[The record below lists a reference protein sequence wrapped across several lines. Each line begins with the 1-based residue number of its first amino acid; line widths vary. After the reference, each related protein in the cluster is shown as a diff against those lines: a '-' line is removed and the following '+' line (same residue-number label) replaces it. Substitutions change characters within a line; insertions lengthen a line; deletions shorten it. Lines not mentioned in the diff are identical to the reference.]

1 MQNTIPAAKRA
12 LRNRV
17 CAALK
22 QMEPRERAAA
32 SARARALL
40 TGQDVWKTAQWVLF
54 FAPLPEEVDVWPFLA
69 AALAAGKRVA
79 LPRFVAETGTYE
91 ACPIQNPESDLQAGH
106 FGIREPGRHC
116 ARLASGRLDLILVP
130 GVAFDLRGGRLGRGK
145 GYYDQ
150 LLSGLRGTTCGVA
163 FDQQIVD
170 EIPVAPHDVR
180 LDCILT
186 PTRWVDLRR

>member
-1 MQNTIPAAKRA
+1 MQNTIREAKRA
-12 LRNRV
+12 LRVQV
-17 CAALK
+17 CAELK
-22 QMEPRERAAA
+22 RMEPGERAAA

-40 TGQDVWKTAQWVLF
+40 AAQALWQTAQWVLF
-54 FAPLPEEVDVWPFLA
+54 FAPLPEEVDVWPLLA
-69 AALAAGKRVA
+69 AALSAGKKVA
-79 LPRFVAETGTYE
+79 LPRFVPETGAYE
-91 ACPIQNPESDLQAGH
+91 VCPIQNSESDLLVGH
-106 FGIREPGRHC
+106 FGIREPGSHC
-116 ARLASGRLDLILVP
+116 ARLSPGCVDLLLVP
-130 GVAFDLRGGRLGRGK
+130 GVAFDLQGRRLGRGK

-150 LLSGLRGTTCGVA
+150 LLGELRGTTCGVA